1 MPPKKMCERIW
12 ESGPEIERQDG
23 ML

>member
-1 MPPKKMCERIW
+1 MPLKKMCEHIW